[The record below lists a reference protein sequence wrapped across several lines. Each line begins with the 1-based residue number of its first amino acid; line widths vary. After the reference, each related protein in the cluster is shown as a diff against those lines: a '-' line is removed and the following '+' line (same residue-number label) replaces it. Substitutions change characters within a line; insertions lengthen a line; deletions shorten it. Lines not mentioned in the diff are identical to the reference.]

1 MPRAASRAAGVSQA
15 WSEDLLDGASFRLAE
30 QAARAAGLP
39 LEAWLE
45 RAIRR
50 ACAGPGETTVLPPG
64 ATAPGGFVARRAH
77 GSGWRLAA
85 VLALPLLLL
94 LGGFVL
100 LALPPAGSGTRVA
113 LPPAHGVELALPPPA
128 LPGDQEPTDP
138 RQLAAW
144 LEPRAKAGD
153 ALANYRLGTLYALGK
168 GVDKDY
174 ARAAPLLRV
183 AAESG
188 VAEAQY
194 DYAVLCQNGFG
205 VAQDPTQALEWYRK
219 AAAQGNADAAL
230 GLGNA
235 FAKGIGAARD
245 MAAAAQWFSRA
256 AGLGLADA
264 QYNLAF
270 LYENGEGVT
279 KSPLDAYVWYA
290 IAGARGDPGAQKAA
304 DRMAKELSAAQMK
317 DALARLAELQKS
329 IKSER

>member
-64 ATAPGGFVARRAH
+64 ATAPGGFVAHRAH

-94 LGGFVL
+94 CGFVL

-113 LPPAHGVELALPPPA
+113 LPPAHGIEVALPPPA

-144 LEPRAKAGD
+144 LQQRAKTGD
-153 ALANYRLGTLYALGK
+153 ALGELPARRALRAGP
-168 GVDKDY
+168 GRETGLC
-174 ARAAPLLRV
+174 ARRAAAPASPPR
-183 AAESG
+183 AASPKRSTTI
-188 VAEAQY
+188 
-194 DYAVLCQNGFG
+194 AVMYSEGFG
-205 VAQDPTQALEWYRK
+205 VAADPTQARGVVS
-219 AAAQGNADAAL
+219 QG
-230 GLGNA
+230 
-235 FAKGIGAARD
+235 R
-245 MAAAAQWFSRA
+245 
-256 AGLGLADA
+256 
-264 QYNLAF
+264 
-270 LYENGEGVT
+270 
-279 KSPLDAYVWYA
+279 
-290 IAGARGDPGAQKAA
+290 GAR
-304 DRMAKELSAAQMK
+304 
-317 DALARLAELQKS
+317 
-329 IKSER
+329 

>member
-1 MPRAASRAAGVSQA
+1 MPRAASRSAGVSQA

-50 ACAGPGETTVLPPG
+50 ACAGPGETTVRPPG
-64 ATAPGGFVARRAH
+64 ATAPGGLIAGR
-77 GSGWRLAA
+77 GSALRLAA
-85 VLALPLLLL
+85 ALVLPLLLL
-94 LGGFVL
+94 LGFVL
-100 LALPPAGSGTRVA
+100 LALPPVGSGTRVA
-113 LPPAHGVELALPPPA
+113 LPPAHGIEVALPPPG

-138 RQLAAW
+138 RQLALW
-144 LEPRAKAGD
+144 LAPRAKAGD
-153 ALANYRLGTLYALGK
+153 ALASYRLGTLYALGK

-174 ARAAPLLRV
+174 ARAAPLLRA

-194 DYAVLCQNGFG
+194 DYAVLCQSGFG
-205 VAQDPTQALEWYRK
+205 VAQDPAQALEWYRK

-235 FAKGIGAARD
+235 FAKGVGVARD
-245 MAAAAQWFSRA
+245 MATAAQWFGRA
-256 AGLGLADA
+256 ADLGLADA

-304 DRMAKELSAAQMK
+304 DRMAKELSPAQMK
-317 DALARLAELQKS
+317 DALARLAALQKS
-329 IKSER
+329 IKSEH